1 MRTSWNEAKEFAD
14 ACRAIMTPLSSAPA
28 SCGSISHLA
37 AVLHGLQILMDTR
50 YSSDV
55 PQISPLAPYWRS
67 VSFSDSL
74 SACLCP
80 SEHNPLARFIPSPNM
95 FIIINDCTKCPALAL
110 HISIWHM
117 AVISI
122 QKTCFFSDAEN
133 KTSSLGSKV
142 DCQMNENSSMSAW
155 TKS

>member
-1 MRTSWNEAKEFAD
+1 MRTSWNEAKRFAD
-14 ACRAIMTPLSSAPA
+14 ACRAIMTPLSSALA
-28 SCGSISHLA
+28 SCGSA
-37 AVLHGLQILMDTR
+37 LHCSEMLHVLQITMDTR

-55 PQISPLAPYWRS
+55 PQISPLAPHWRS
-67 VSFSDSL
+67 VSFSGSL
-74 SACLCP
+74 SVCLCP
-80 SEHNPLARFIPSPNM
+80 SQHNPPARFIPSLNM

-133 KTSSLGSKV
+133 KTYIEPWIQSRLS
-142 DCQMNENSSMSAW
+142 NEW
-155 TKS
+155 K